1 MERPNLAQAIQIL
14 ANIGVIAG
22 ILFLAIE
29 LRQNNEVLN
38 AQARL
43 QRAQTR
49 IDGMTETLGN
59 PDLIRA
65 RAADA
70 RRAELTAEQRQLLQA
85 SWEILLTR
93 WQYLHGE
100 LEAGLIDIDDIPVA
114 SWRRTMSTYPSF
126 AEAWQQTKNI
136 AFRKDFAEWMDR
148 NVVEPS
154 SIRSS
159 VIVPAAS
166 QTPGR

>member
-1 MERPNLAQAIQIL
+1 
-14 ANIGVIAG
+14 
-22 ILFLAIE
+22 
-29 LRQNNEVLN
+29 
-38 AQARL
+38 
-43 QRAQTR
+43 
-49 IDGMTETLGN
+49 MTETLGN

-65 RAADA
+65 RATDA
-70 RRAELTAEQRQLLQA
+70 RRADLTAEQRQLLQA

-100 LEAGLIDIDDIPVA
+100 LEAGLIEIDDIPVA

-154 SIRSS
+154 MNRSS
-159 VIVPAAS
+159 VTVPAGS
-166 QTPGR
+166 RTPSR

>member
-1 MERPNLAQAIQIL
+1 MQRPDLAQAIQIL

-65 RAADA
+65 RATDA
-70 RRAELTAEQRQLLQA
+70 RRAELTAEQSQLLQT
-85 SWEILLTR
+85 SWEIL
-93 WQYLHGE
+93 
-100 LEAGLIDIDDIPVA
+100 
-114 SWRRTMSTYPSF
+114 
-126 AEAWQQTKNI
+126 
-136 AFRKDFAEWMDR
+136 
-148 NVVEPS
+148 
-154 SIRSS
+154 
-159 VIVPAAS
+159 
-166 QTPGR
+166 